1 VCGSVERRAAGIVGQ
16 RVDLPLDRF
25 GFGRLGVVDLDQF
38 VPVRVDDNRRVF
50 QGRSG
55 ICATTAVCC
64 RRGLCHSG
72 WFQPTGAVVDAGER
86 LRTYLVLFV
95 PCS

>member
-1 VCGSVERRAAGIVGQ
+1 VSGGVERRAAGLLWQ
-16 RVDLPLDRF
+16 CVDLPLDRF
-25 GFGRLGVVDLDQF
+25 GVGRVRVADLDQF
-38 VPVRVDDNRRVF
+38 VPVWVDDDRRVL